1 MGKQSLHSQ
10 WTMVA
15 KRFRKAGQKQQEP
28 VAAPESTA
36 KAKIADKKT
45 AKKTDKDKTRKE
57 KFDWVLYC
65 GLYADLVENGITDEK
80 KAVLHFEKHGKQEA
94 RITTLSRWLKNYGF
108 EKSCF
113 PPDFS
118 LQRFA
123 ELNDVKLL
131 EVVEAIEKFLKADK
145 PPIIKVSSDNS
156 ENAQFFLEL
165 GKHYDMSGKA
175 DKAYNCYMYSN
186 YFQPNGV
193 ALEHLGNI
201 LFGLGAY
208 TGAALL
214 YGSALKI
221 DKGRKWCYKN
231 LTDSYSNLRNYSA
244 AVSNVFA
251 GLKRNADFKPLED
264 AFNNI
269 IDKYWQEK
277 EPGVTALCMS
287 GERDAL
293 ITETANIIDFISDAY
308 RNRALLFSE
317 PLHVNINPERVLIIG
332 DFGLPQCRRYRIY
345 QKLEQLTAAGYE
357 ATAMPWIDAQLG
369 SADPELC
376 YSAVKDKNKVKLLQQ
391 RLLHEEAIAWH
402 DIIIFYRV
410 PAFPHIVKS
419 IIQARALGKL
429 TFYEIDDLLFDP
441 IYPPPLESYGGY
453 VKADDY
459 IGLLRGMAFYRAAAR
474 LCQYGIASTKPLA
487 VKLEGLVETR
497 HCYLHRNGLDAN
509 TPSRP
514 PRVKE
519 EEDYIDIF
527 YGSGTHAHNVDFIA
541 EVLPALDKILAANVK
556 VRLVVVGYLQLP
568 GWFMQKHSEQVV
580 VKPFVELA
588 KYWNY
593 LAQAD
598 VNIAVLLED
607 EINHC
612 KSELKWFEAACLG
625 IPTVVSR
632 TRNYVDVIRHGEDG
646 FIVSGTG
653 EWFDFLGQL
662 VNNAELRLRMGEAA
676 MLRVREE
683 YSVPAL
689 AKNIRQV
696 IESAINDY
704 KKPDNGPMHLI
715 ETEDMK
721 QIQALDHAD
730 LEQAA
735 KGENCDVQ

>member
-10 WTMVA
+10 WATVA
-15 KRFRKAGQKQQEP
+15 KRFKKNDHKQEP
-28 VAAPESTA
+28 VTVTEPLAQAN
-36 KAKIADKKT
+36 KADKK
-45 AKKTDKDKTRKE
+45 ADKKAEKKTRKE
-57 KFDWVLYC
+57 VFDWVLYC
-65 GLYADLVENGITDEK
+65 GLNADLVENGIKDEK
-80 KAVLHFEKHGKQEA
+80 KAQQHYEKHGKQEGRTA
-94 RITTLSRWLKNYGF
+94 TLSRWLKNYGF

-118 LQRFA
+118 LKLFA

-131 EVVEAIEKFLKADK
+131 EAVEALEKFLKAEK
-145 PPIIKVSSDNS
+145 PAVIKVSSDKN
-156 ENAQFFLEL
+156 ENAQCFLEL
-165 GKHYDMSGKA
+165 GKHYDVAGKPE
-175 DKAYNCYMYSN
+175 KAYACYMYSN
-186 YFQPNGV
+186 YFQANGA

-201 LFGLGAY
+201 LFSRGDYKGGANLY
-208 TGAALL
+208 SAALR
-214 YGSALKI
+214 A
-221 DKGRKWCYKN
+221 DKSRKWCYKN
-231 LTDSYSNLRNYSA
+231 LTDSYVNLRNYA
-244 AVSNVFA
+244 AAAANVFE
-251 GLKRNADFKPLED
+251 GLKRIADFKPLED

-287 GERDAL
+287 GEREVL
-293 ITETANIIDFISDAY
+293 IAEASDIIDFISDAH
-308 RNRALLFSE
+308 RKKALLFSE
-317 PLHVNINPERVLIIG
+317 PLHVNINPRRVLIIG

-345 QKLEQLTAAGYE
+345 QKLEQLAAAGYE

-376 YSAVKDKNKVKLLQQ
+376 YSAVKDKNKVKLLQHK
-391 RLLHEEAIAWH
+391 LLHEDAIAWH

-419 IIQARALGKL
+419 IVQAKALGKL

-441 IYPPPLESYGGY
+441 IYPPSLESYGGY

-487 VKLEGLVETR
+487 EKLERLVESGQ
-497 HCYLHRNGLDAN
+497 CYLHRNGLDAN
-509 TPSRP
+509 TPSQP
-514 PRVKE
+514 PRIKE
-519 EEDYIDIF
+519 DKDSIDIF

-568 GWFMQKHSEQVV
+568 GWFMQKYSEQVV
-580 VKPFVELA
+580 IKPFVELA
-588 KYWNY
+588 KYLNY
-593 LAQAD
+593 LAHAD
-598 VNIAVLLED
+598 INIAVLLED

-646 FIVSGTG
+646 FIVSGTD
-653 EWFDFLGQL
+653 EWLAVLGQL
-662 VNNAELRLRMGEAA
+662 VDSAELRLRMGEAA

-696 IESAINDY
+696 IESAMSDY
-704 KKPDNGPMHLI
+704 TKSDDEQI
-715 ETEDMK
+715 SIVETEDMK
-721 QIQALDHAD
+721 LMKASDNAD
-730 LEQAA
+730 LELAA
-735 KGENCDVQ
+735 NGENYHGQ